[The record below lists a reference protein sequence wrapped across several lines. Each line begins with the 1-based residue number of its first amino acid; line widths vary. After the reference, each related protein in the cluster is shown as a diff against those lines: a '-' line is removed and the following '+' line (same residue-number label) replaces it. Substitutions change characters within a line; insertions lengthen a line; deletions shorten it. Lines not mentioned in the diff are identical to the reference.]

1 MSSYI
6 LKAVFSFIWVCL
18 GGRFF
23 YFFYFLQ
30 ENDCIYVKQKQYSSV
45 VSVHIQILM
54 KMYFHLQNLLALN
67 PKVTKYANLVSS
79 TETKENKKHWKRN
92 AAKGCSVSIKD
103 GQLPEVIP
111 VGRDSSGLST
121 LISVR
126 NADIIF

>member
-1 MSSYI
+1 M
-6 LKAVFSFIWVCL
+6 
-18 GGRFF
+18 R
-23 YFFYFLQ
+23 
-30 ENDCIYVKQKQYSSV
+30 
-45 VSVHIQILM
+45 ILM

-126 NADIIF
+126 NADIIFMIIHGIRNGC

>member
-1 MSSYI
+1 M
-6 LKAVFSFIWVCL
+6 
-18 GGRFF
+18 
-23 YFFYFLQ
+23 
-30 ENDCIYVKQKQYSSV
+30 
-45 VSVHIQILM
+45 QILM

-111 VGRDSSGLST
+111 VGRDLSGLST